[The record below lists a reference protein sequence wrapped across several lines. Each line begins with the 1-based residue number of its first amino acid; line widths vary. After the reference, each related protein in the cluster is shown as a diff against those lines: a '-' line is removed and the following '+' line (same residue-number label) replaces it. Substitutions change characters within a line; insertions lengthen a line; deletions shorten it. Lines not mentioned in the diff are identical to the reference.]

1 MVGEAPRLFDI
12 KRDEGDILF
21 RLCPPFGDSIN
32 AGILHELHTSLTF
45 MELLRPGDVVF
56 DIGANIGYYTIL
68 SNAIM
73 KGKGRVFSFEPNPFV
88 FQKLV
93 RNKMANSPE
102 CIELFNIAVSHK
114 NGAADLCLNGDDTG
128 LSRIVEGDERS
139 AGEMV
144 SCATMTLDDIV
155 KNLGIDN
162 IRLLKIDVEG
172 HEKSVILGGQN
183 TFGRRMPEYIVC
195 EINRGELPR
204 NGCSEEVIR
213 RTFETIGY
221 DCELINATTVDLCG
235 EGRSRRPYPLP
246 QKIETEIVFNI
257 LFKRK

>member
-1 MVGEAPRLFDI
+1 MAGEASKIFNIKQDNGDISFRLF
-12 KRDEGDILF
+12 
-21 RLCPPFGDSIN
+21 PPFGGSLN
-32 AGILHELHTSLTF
+32 AGVLHELSTSLTF

-56 DIGANIGYYTIL
+56 DVGANIGYYSFL
-68 SNAIM
+68 SNAVM
-73 KGKGRVFSFEPNPFV
+73 KGKGRIFSFEPNPFV

-93 RNKMANSPE
+93 KNKIANYPE
-102 CIELFNIAVSHK
+102 CIELFNVAISDR

-139 AGEMV
+139 VGETV

-155 KNLGIDN
+155 ENLGVDN

-172 HEKSVILGGQN
+172 HEKSVILGGKN
-183 TFGRRMPEYIVC
+183 TFRKRMPEYIIC
-195 EINRGELPR
+195 EINRGELHR

-235 EGRSRRPYPLP
+235 NGETRRPYPLP
-246 QKIETEIVFNI
+246 EKVETEIVFNI